1 VVDEMKFLI
10 YGAGAI
16 GLTYSWLLS
25 SSHDVT
31 VLVKP
36 ERVADVQSGYNFIVH
51 DLREKPKHDLKF
63 VYQPRIVT
71 QIEDDYNAILV
82 TVNRYQLKD
91 VLPSLQ
97 NCKSDII
104 FMQNNWDIYNEVSQ
118 YLQPQ
123 HYLIGF
129 PSQVGGGRE
138 NKRIEVNVYNEGTVL
153 GEANGQMTERLGN
166 YKQAFEL
173 AGLSVEIKD
182 DILEWLKVH
191 YLQQSISA
199 GAILKAGDYHAFVKS
214 YKAVKEMV
222 YAFREGIAVCEAY
235 GVDTKNIFPASMFRY
250 PAPLVAIAMKKMFN
264 QTDTIMMVTG
274 HMKQG
279 IKEWIVG
286 YYEVL
291 KSGEE
296 KEVSMPMWKSYKSY
310 VDDYVHGLGHDD
322 YLQ

>member
-1 VVDEMKFLI
+1 VKFLI

-16 GLTYSWLLS
+16 GIAYSWLLS

-36 ERVADVQSGYNFIVH
+36 EKAADAQSGYKLIVH
-51 DLREKPKHDLKF
+51 DLREKPKHDFEF
-63 VYQPRIVT
+63 VYQPSIVT
-71 QIEDDYNAILV
+71 EIAEDYNAVLV

-104 FMQNNWDIYNEVSQ
+104 FMQNNWNILNEISQ
-118 YLQPQ
+118 YLKPHQ
-123 HYLIGF
+123 YLFGF

-138 NKRIEVNVYNEGTVL
+138 NNTIEINVYNEGTVL
-153 GEANGQMTERLGN
+153 GEADGQMTERITN
-166 YKQAFEL
+166 YQQAFEL
-173 AGLSVEIKD
+173 AGLSVEIKTD
-182 DILEWLKVH
+182 VLGWLKVH

-199 GAILKAGDYHAFVKS
+199 GAILKAGDYHAFS
-214 YKAVKEMV
+214 TNYKAVKEMV
-222 YAFREGIAVCEAY
+222 YAFREGIAVCGAY
-235 GVDTKNIFPASMFRY
+235 GVDTKNTFPASLFRY
-250 PAPLVAIAMKKMFN
+250 PAPLVAIVMKRMFN
-264 QTDTIMMVTG
+264 QSDTVIMVTG

-291 KSGEE
+291 ESGE
-296 KEVSMPMWKSYKSY
+296 KKGIPMTMWKSYKSY
-310 VDDYVHGLGHDD
+310 VDSYVSKFGLVV
-322 YLQ
+322 

>member
-1 VVDEMKFLI
+1 MKFLI

-36 ERVADVQSGYNFIVH
+36 ERVTDTQSGYNFIVH
-51 DLREKPKHDLKF
+51 DLREKPKHDFGF
-63 VYQPRIVT
+63 VYQPHIVT
-71 QIEDDYNAILV
+71 EIEDDYNAILV

-104 FMQNNWDIYNEVSQ
+104 FMQNNWDIQNEISQ

-123 HYLIGF
+123 QYIIGF

-138 NKRIEVNVYNEGTVL
+138 NNQIEVNVYNEGTVL
-153 GEANGQMTERLGN
+153 GEENGQMTERLIN
-166 YKQAFEL
+166 YKQAFEQ
-173 AGLSVEIKD
+173 AGLSVELKT
-182 DILEWLKVH
+182 DILGWLKVH
-191 YLQQSISA
+191 YLQQSVSA
-199 GAILKAGDYHAFVKS
+199 GAILKAGDYHAFATS

-222 YAFREGIAVCEAY
+222 YAFREGISVCEAY
-235 GVDTKNIFPASMFRY
+235 GVDTKNTFPASMFRY
-250 PAPLVAIAMKKMFN
+250 PAPLVAIAMKRMFN
-264 QTDTIMMVTG
+264 QTDTVMMVTG

-296 KEVSMPMWKSYKSY
+296 KGIFMPVWESYKSY
-310 VDDYVHGLGHDD
+310 VDDYVHKFGLVVRF
-322 YLQ
+322 